1 MGIVDPWPE
10 PDLDEKF
17 VLATINSFHKA
28 FDCMNSRLEITC
40 SLNRKENIL
49 DYSRRI
55 VVNIS
60 STRGCYGKQNGQNE
74 QSSTGTKKINFQ
86 ERPIS

>member
-1 MGIVDPWPE
+1 MVIVDPWPE
-10 PDLDEKF
+10 PELDEKC

-28 FDCMNSRLEITC
+28 FDCMNRTLKITC
-40 SLNRKENIL
+40 SLNPKENIL

-60 STRGCYGKQNGQNE
+60 SPRGCYGNQNGQNG
-74 QSSTGTKKINFQ
+74 QSSTGTK
-86 ERPIS
+86 